1 MTTDEIKRGDLE
13 HAMSEYIPREEV
25 EQEFMTA
32 QTLILDV
39 AERVWGKREAN
50 QLKNGIGMVYVYE
63 QLRCH
68 FMMHDGERR
77 KSPRV
82 KI

>member
-39 AERVWGKREAN
+39 AERVWESG
-50 QLKNGIGMVYVYE
+50 
-63 QLRCH
+63 
-68 FMMHDGERR
+68 RR
-77 KSPRV
+77 TN
-82 KI
+82 